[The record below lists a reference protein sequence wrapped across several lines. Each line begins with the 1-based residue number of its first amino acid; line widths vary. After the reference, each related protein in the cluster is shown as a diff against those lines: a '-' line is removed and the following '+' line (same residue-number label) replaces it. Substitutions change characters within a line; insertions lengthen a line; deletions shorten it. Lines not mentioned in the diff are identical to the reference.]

1 MMTGDKNDYLNI
13 EFQGQEFM
21 TKEMI
26 SRLGLYYNSLN
37 IQKFVHIFDHKDTC
51 YKFYW
56 MEAIINIL
64 AEEPDR
70 TVLSFDEIIE
80 EMLANAWYSVCEYH
94 LHMGS
99 VYGTESRNAIE
110 RAVNYIQS
118 KSDLSSSAQ
127 RDKIE
132 EAIRSCEHDHEFQK
146 IINQM
151 TDDVPYRLLSPFVPE
166 LKGNDR
172 LWHSDQKLIE
182 YFNLIN
188 QKSLLPYYM
197 EFESHSIKYVHWND
211 PWAAMVK
218 DNYILILEWIRSKK
232 IRYLQDRNPG
242 VPGIVYKLDI
252 VTARKLNHVHHLWD
266 AVMEK
271 DDVID
276 IYTNSVLNGKRYDID
291 HFIPWSYV
299 MADELWNLT
308 PTEKASNIS
317 KSNHL
322 PNWDKTFNAFV
333 NNQLQLHGF
342 IHKDDHI
349 RELFE
354 KCRNSN
360 LNTLWASDL
369 YNVNDEDQFRS
380 LLKENMRPVYN
391 AARLQGYSIW
401 LQQ

>member
-1 MMTGDKNDYLNI
+1 MTN
-13 EFQGQEFM
+13 
-21 TKEMI
+21 
-26 SRLGLYYNSLN
+26 LGIQTIYVNNLDLERFSLMLDNNS
-37 IQKFVHIFDHKDTC
+37 QC

-56 MEAIINIL
+56 LEALVNL
-64 AEEPDR
+64 LVREGKKD
-70 TVLSFDEIIE
+70 VSFHEAAYEMIIE
-80 EMLANAWYSVCEYH
+80 AWYTVSEYH

-118 KSDLSSSAQ
+118 KSDLSSSSQ

-132 EAIRSCEHDHEFQK
+132 EAIQSNEHDHEFQK

-172 LWHSDQKLIE
+172 LWHSDQKLID

-197 EFESHSIKYVHWND
+197 EFISHSHKYVHWND

-308 PTEKASNIS
+308 PAEKASNIS

-342 IHKDDHI
+342 IHTDDHI

>member
-1 MMTGDKNDYLNI
+1 MTN
-13 EFQGQEFM
+13 
-21 TKEMI
+21 
-26 SRLGLYYNSLN
+26 LGIQTIYVNNLDLERFSLMLDNNS
-37 IQKFVHIFDHKDTC
+37 QC

-56 MEAIINIL
+56 LEALVNL
-64 AEEPDR
+64 LVRDGKKD
-70 TVLSFDEIIE
+70 VSFHEAAYEMIIE
-80 EMLANAWYSVCEYH
+80 AWYTVSEYH

-197 EFESHSIKYVHWND
+197 EFESHSHKYVHWND

-308 PTEKASNIS
+308 PAEKASNIS

>member
-1 MMTGDKNDYLNI
+1 MTN
-13 EFQGQEFM
+13 
-21 TKEMI
+21 
-26 SRLGLYYNSLN
+26 LGIQTIYVNNLDLERFSLMLDNNS
-37 IQKFVHIFDHKDTC
+37 QC

-56 MEAIINIL
+56 LEALVNL
-64 AEEPDR
+64 LVREGKKD
-70 TVLSFDEIIE
+70 VSFHEAAYEMIIE
-80 EMLANAWYSVCEYH
+80 AWYTVSEYH

-197 EFESHSIKYVHWND
+197 EFESHSHKYVHWND

-276 IYTNSVLNGKRYDID
+276 IYTNNVLNGKRYDID

-308 PTEKASNIS
+308 PAEKASNIS

-380 LLKENMRPVYN
+380 LLKENIRPVYN

>member
-1 MMTGDKNDYLNI
+1 MTN
-13 EFQGQEFM
+13 
-21 TKEMI
+21 
-26 SRLGLYYNSLN
+26 LGIQTIYVNNLDLERFSLMLDNNS
-37 IQKFVHIFDHKDTC
+37 QC

-56 MEAIINIL
+56 LEALVNL
-64 AEEPDR
+64 LVRDGKKD
-70 TVLSFDEIIE
+70 VSFSEAAHEMIIE
-80 EMLANAWYSVCEYH
+80 AWYTVSEYH

-99 VYGTESRNAIE
+99 VYGSESRNAIE
-110 RAVNYIQS
+110 RAVKYIQS
-118 KSDLSSSAQ
+118 KSGLNSSAP

-132 EAIRSCEHDHEFQK
+132 ETIKASEHDPEFQK
-146 IINQM
+146 IILQM

-172 LWHSDQKLIE
+172 LWHSDKKLID

-188 QKSLLPYYM
+188 QKELLPYYM
-197 EFESHSIKYVHWND
+197 EFESHTNKYVHWNA

-218 DNYILILEWIRSKK
+218 DNYILILEWIRAKK

-252 VTARKLNHVHHLWD
+252 VTARKLTHVHHLWD

-271 DDVID
+271 DNVID
-276 IYTNSVLNGKRYDID
+276 IYTNTVLNGKRYDID

-308 PTEKASNIS
+308 PAEKSSNIS

-322 PNWDKTFNAFV
+322 PDWNKTFGAFV

-342 IHKDDHI
+342 IHKDEHI

-369 YNVNDEDQFRS
+369 YNIDDEDQFRS

-401 LQQ
+401 LHS

>member
-1 MMTGDKNDYLNI
+1 MLDN
-13 EFQGQEFM
+13 
-21 TKEMI
+21 
-26 SRLGLYYNSLN
+26 NS
-37 IQKFVHIFDHKDTC
+37 QC

-56 MEAIINIL
+56 LEALVNL
-64 AEEPDR
+64 LVRDGKKD
-70 TVLSFDEIIE
+70 VSFHEAAYEMIIE
-80 EMLANAWYSVCEYH
+80 AWYTVSEYH

-197 EFESHSIKYVHWND
+197 EFESHSHKYVHWND

-276 IYTNSVLNGKRYDID
+276 IYTNNVLNGKRYDID

-308 PTEKASNIS
+308 PAEKASNIS
-317 KSNHL
+317 KS
-322 PNWDKTFNAFV
+322 K
-333 NNQLQLHGF
+333 
-342 IHKDDHI
+342 
-349 RELFE
+349 
-354 KCRNSN
+354 
-360 LNTLWASDL
+360 
-369 YNVNDEDQFRS
+369 
-380 LLKENMRPVYN
+380 VYV
-391 AARLQGYSIW
+391 LGE
-401 LQQ
+401 

>member
-1 MMTGDKNDYLNI
+1 MTN
-13 EFQGQEFM
+13 
-21 TKEMI
+21 
-26 SRLGLYYNSLN
+26 LGIQTIYVNNLDLERFSLMLDNNS
-37 IQKFVHIFDHKDTC
+37 QC

-56 MEAIINIL
+56 LEALVNL
-64 AEEPDR
+64 LVRDGKKD
-70 TVLSFDEIIE
+70 VSFHEAAYEMIIE
-80 EMLANAWYSVCEYH
+80 AWYTVSEYH

-197 EFESHSIKYVHWND
+197 EFVSHSHKYVHWND

-276 IYTNSVLNGKRYDID
+276 IYTNNVLNGRRYDID

-308 PTEKASNIS
+308 PAEKASNIS

>member
-1 MMTGDKNDYLNI
+1 MTN
-13 EFQGQEFM
+13 
-21 TKEMI
+21 
-26 SRLGLYYNSLN
+26 LGINTIYVNNLDLERFSLMLDNNS
-37 IQKFVHIFDHKDTC
+37 QC

-56 MEAIINIL
+56 LEALVNL
-64 AEEPDR
+64 LVRDGKKD
-70 TVLSFDEIIE
+70 VSFHEAAYEMIIE
-80 EMLANAWYSVCEYH
+80 AWYTVSEYH

-197 EFESHSIKYVHWND
+197 EFVSHSHKYVHWND

-276 IYTNSVLNGKRYDID
+276 IYTNNVLNGKRYDID

-308 PTEKASNIS
+308 PAEKASNIS

>member
-1 MMTGDKNDYLNI
+1 MTN
-13 EFQGQEFM
+13 
-21 TKEMI
+21 
-26 SRLGLYYNSLN
+26 LGIQTIYVNNLDLERFSLMLDNNS
-37 IQKFVHIFDHKDTC
+37 QC

-56 MEAIINIL
+56 LEALVNL
-64 AEEPDR
+64 LVRDGKKD
-70 TVLSFDEIIE
+70 VSFHEAAYEMIIE
-80 EMLANAWYSVCEYH
+80 AWYTVSEYH

-197 EFESHSIKYVHWND
+197 EFVSHSHKYVHWND

-276 IYTNSVLNGKRYDID
+276 IYTNNVLNGKRYDID

-308 PTEKASNIS
+308 PAEKASNIS

>member
-1 MMTGDKNDYLNI
+1 MTN
-13 EFQGQEFM
+13 
-21 TKEMI
+21 
-26 SRLGLYYNSLN
+26 LGIQTIYVNNLDLERFSLMLDNNS
-37 IQKFVHIFDHKDTC
+37 QC

-56 MEAIINIL
+56 LEALVNLLIL
-64 AEEPDR
+64 NNKKDI
-70 TVLSFDEIIE
+70 TFFDAAC
-80 EMLANAWYSVCEYH
+80 EMIVEAWYTIAEYH

-99 VYGTESRNAIE
+99 VYANGESKNAIE

-197 EFESHSIKYVHWND
+197 EFESHSHKYVHWND

-308 PTEKASNIS
+308 PAEKASNIS

>member
-1 MMTGDKNDYLNI
+1 MTN
-13 EFQGQEFM
+13 
-21 TKEMI
+21 
-26 SRLGLYYNSLN
+26 LGIQTIYVNNLDLERFSLMLDNNS
-37 IQKFVHIFDHKDTC
+37 QC

-56 MEAIINIL
+56 LEALVNL
-64 AEEPDR
+64 LVRDGKKD
-70 TVLSFDEIIE
+70 VSFHEAAYEMIIE
-80 EMLANAWYSVCEYH
+80 AWYTVSEYH

-197 EFESHSIKYVHWND
+197 EFESHSHKYVHWND

-276 IYTNSVLNGKRYDID
+276 IYTNNVLNGRRYDID

-308 PTEKASNIS
+308 PAEKASNIS

-342 IHKDDHI
+342 IHKDEHI